1 MCIDSVRGIV
11 HKEEIRWKP
20 PNSRIFKINFDGV
33 VSEDLTMANLNVI
46 IQDFV
51 GLIIVALS

>member
-1 MCIDSVRGIV
+1 MV